1 MRRRVLL
8 VAGIALV
15 AFNLRPAIASVGPLL
30 TLVRDRSGLSSA
42 DAGLLTTLPVLCF
55 GILSPAVP
63 ALVRRFGAGRTILVS
78 LVVLTAGIGLRS
90 LPGLVTLFAGTL
102 LIGLGIAVGN
112 VALPGVVKH
121 HFPDHAGLMTGVY
134 TTALS
139 AGAAVAAGLTVPLH
153 DVTRLGWQGTLALWG
168 VLAALAAVAWLPQA
182 RRDRGRSATIVDDP
196 GTPVL
201 PLREADRGIWRQPL
215 AWQLTMFMGLQSLNF
230 YAMLAWMPTLFHA
243 HGMSAERGGFLL
255 SVAGFSSL
263 LTTFTVPVLA
273 ARARDQRAL
282 VSGCVLVCLAAFVL
296 LLIAPVGAAYPAV
309 ILLGLGQGAAIG
321 LSLTLMVLRAPDAHL
336 ASELS
341 GMAQSVGYL
350 VAALGPLVVGALAGA
365 TGGWTWPVV
374 LLAVLLVPEWLVGLG
389 AARNIQVNP
398 GVSGPRSSVVA
409 G

>member
-1 MRRRVLL
+1 
-8 VAGIALV
+8 
-15 AFNLRPAIASVGPLL
+15 
-30 TLVRDRSGLSSA
+30 
-42 DAGLLTTLPVLCF
+42 
-55 GILSPAVP
+55 
-63 ALVRRFGAGRTILVS
+63 
-78 LVVLTAGIGLRS
+78 
-90 LPGLVTLFAGTL
+90 
-102 LIGLGIAVGN
+102 
-112 VALPGVVKH
+112 
-121 HFPDHAGLMTGVY
+121 
-134 TTALS
+134 
-139 AGAAVAAGLTVPLH
+139 
-153 DVTRLGWQGTLALWG
+153 
-168 VLAALAAVAWLPQA
+168 
-182 RRDRGRSATIVDDP
+182 
-196 GTPVL
+196 
-201 PLREADRGIWRQPL
+201 
-215 AWQLTMFMGLQSLNF
+215 
-230 YAMLAWMPTLFHA
+230 
-243 HGMSAERGGFLL
+243 MSAERGGFLL
-255 SVAGFSSL
+255 SVAGLSSL

-282 VSGCVLVCLAAFVL
+282 VSGCVLACLAAFVL

-389 AARNIQVNP
+389 AARNIQVHP